1 MKLPYLPHLQTLPF
15 PESTSGRAVISTA
28 AAEVFS
34 YLLGDHFANT
44 HNSEKLFEIP
54 ARNLP
59 SSRKL

>member
-28 AAEVFS
+28 AAEVLS

-44 HNSEKLFEIP
+44 DNLEKCLKY
-54 ARNLP
+54 L
-59 SSRKL
+59 